1 MPILLSG
8 ESMLI
13 ICVGPPGS
21 GKTTAVNSWY
31 AEYLSA
37 GSTWAGVPRARLSRD
52 GLREALG
59 VKGDHDSNPAEIED
73 HITLAQHAAVLA
85 WLEAGLDVAVDDTC
99 QVQSTMDVWSV
110 FARQFHRRLAV
121 WDFRQIPLERCVRQN
136 RWRKR
141 VVRQDAI
148 SRVASRCSLVR
159 LPDDAEVVL
168 FR

>member
-1 MPILLSG
+1 
-8 ESMLI
+8 MLI
-13 ICVGPPGS
+13 ICVGPPGC

-37 GSTWAGVPRARLSRD
+37 GSTWAGAHRARLSRD
-52 GLREALG
+52 SLREACG
-59 VKGDHDSNPAEIED
+59 IGGDHDSNPAEVEE
-73 HITLAQHAAVLA
+73 HITLAQHAVVLA

-110 FARQFHRRLAV
+110 FARRFHRRLVV
-121 WDFRQIPLERCVRQN
+121 WDFRQISLERCIRQN

-141 VVRQDAI
+141 VVRNDAI
-148 SRVASRCSLVR
+148 ARVAGRCDRVR
-159 LPDDAEVVL
+159 VPDGAEVVL